1 MCDSSQDLENIKF
14 LKIEWFAFYFVPFC
28 TVWVV
33 FFFFNQMYVLC
44 VCVFKYRTIKR

>member
-33 FFFFNQMYVLC
+33 FFFFLTRCMCCVYVYLN
-44 VCVFKYRTIKR
+44 TGL